1 MLLLACC
8 PAATATA
15 TQHQQQQQHQRAC
28 SNNIEVFAMT
38 SI

>member
-1 MLLLACC
+1 LPLPKDVAPSML
-8 PAATATA
+8 PSSNGKSNS
-15 TQHQQQQQHQRAC
+15 